1 MRVTF
6 AAGVAMLTAF
16 GLVPAFGVF
25 AISFTD
31 IRGLPG
37 IPIHWV
43 GVANY
48 TDLFS
53 SAHLTD
59 NINALKHTLL
69 FAGASTLVEIVVAFG
84 IALLLNQKLRGRN
97 LYRAIVFMPTVL
109 GVTVIGFIWSLVF
122 APNNGPAAT
131 VLSSFGRTSAFFGDP
146 RITLWLVIFVQIWLA
161 IGVTLVIFL
170 AGLQAIPE
178 ELYEVANIDGANA
191 WQRMRHVTVPML
203 APSLTANVLLGLV
216 ASLQSYQLIYV
227 LTGPLNRATQ
237 VLSLQ
242 MYEQAFGGAFGTS
255 ISQSQGYA
263 AAISMVQFVIVG
275 VAAFAALAYLRRRE
289 ARL

>member
-6 AAGVAMLTAF
+6 LVGLAILGAFSLAPALGV
-16 GLVPAFGVF
+16 V

-43 GVANY
+43 GMSNY
-48 TDLFS
+48 TELFS
-53 SAHLTD
+53 PAHRSD
-59 NINALKHTLL
+59 NINSLKNTLL
-69 FAGASTLVEIVVAFG
+69 FASVSTVLGILLAFG
-84 IALLLNQKLRGRN
+84 IAVLLNQKLRGRS
-97 LYRAIVFMPTVL
+97 LYRAVVFMPTVL

-122 APNNGPAAT
+122 DPIGGPAAR
-131 VLSSFGRTSAFFGDP
+131 VLESFGHTSAFFGDP
-146 RITLWLVIFVQIWLA
+146 HVTLWLVIFVQIWA
-161 IGVTLVIFL
+161 TVGVTMVIFL

-178 ELYEVANIDGANA
+178 ELYEVASIDGANA
-191 WQRMRHVTVPML
+191 WRRMRHVTLPML
-203 APSLTANVLLGLV
+203 APALTANVLLGLV
-216 ASLQSYQLIYV
+216 SSLQSYQLIYV

-242 MYEQAFGGAFGTS
+242 MYLQAFGGAFGS
-255 ISQSQGYA
+255 SVSQSQGYA

-275 VAAFAALAYLRRRE
+275 VMAFLALAYLRRRE